1 MPQTYRT
8 LVCRSLSNDFS
19 GLAIESRPLP
29 VPGPGEAL
37 VRMRA
42 AAVNFPDVLMTQG
55 LYQFKP
61 ALPFVPGIE
70 GAGEIVALGG
80 AGLADEGL
88 DDAKP
93 GDQEPGAD
101 TAWKPLIGDRVLV
114 HARIGA
120 FAQYVRLPLEELR
133 PIPGTFDFAQAAAFQ
148 AAAGT
153 AYVSLVRR
161 AALQS
166 AETLLVHGATGGV
179 GMATVQLGKHLGAR
193 VIATGTSADKLAR
206 LRAMEGVETID
217 LGDGLRE
224 RVLTL
229 TDGRG
234 ADVIFDPVGGDVFDA
249 SVRCI
254 AWGGRLLIVG
264 FASGRIPS
272 LAMNMPLIKGF
283 SIVGVRAGEYGRRD
297 PVRGAQN
304 LREIDRLAREGVFR
318 PHISARFPL
327 ERSID
332 ALREIVERRV
342 LGRVVIDMPA
352 TD

>member
-1 MPQTYRT
+1 
-8 LVCRSLSNDFS
+8 
-19 GLAIESRPLP
+19 
-29 VPGPGEAL
+29 
-37 VRMRA
+37 
-42 AAVNFPDVLMTQG
+42 MTQG

-254 AWGGRLLIVG
+254 AWGGRLLVVG
-264 FASGRIPS
+264 FASGRIPQ
-272 LAMNMPLIKGF
+272 LAMNLPLIKGF

-304 LREIDRLAREGVFR
+304 LRAVDRLALEGVFR

-327 ERSID
+327 DRAAD
-332 ALREIVERRV
+332 ALREISGRRV
-342 LGRVVIDMPA
+342 LGKVVIEMPDA
-352 TD
+352 D